1 MAWKNTWK
9 FVNGEITSL
18 AAPLHQMYTHSGTV
32 LASCQGNKKGGNIIY
47 MLYVIYIYISYMF
60 YYLTFKTCGAD
71 EWKNSIHLLC
81 L

>member
-9 FVNGEITSL
+9 LVNGEITSL

-32 LASCQGNKKGGNIIY
+32 LASCQGNKKGRNIIY
-47 MLYVIYIYISYMF
+47 IHKSYMF
-60 YYLTFKTCGAD
+60 CYLTFKICGAD